1 MTIEINTNILWVL
14 AYGLGLYL
22 IMFLSYLSAIY
33 FSKWRDRIKRQEMIE
48 DFLDHMA
55 DKMKTEEDF
64 NEIVRRMR
72 RDFGDGAGV

>member
-1 MTIEINTNILWVL
+1 MTIEIDTNILWVL

-33 FSKWRDRIKRQEMIE
+33 FTKWRDRIKRQEMIE
-48 DFLDHMA
+48 EFLDHMA
-55 DKMKTEEDF
+55 DKMKTEDDF

>member
-1 MTIEINTNILWVL
+1 MTIEIDTNILWVL

-33 FSKWRDRIKRQEMIE
+33 FTKWRDRIKRQEMIE

>member
-1 MTIEINTNILWVL
+1 MTIEIDTNILWVL

-33 FSKWRDRIKRQEMIE
+33 FAKWRDRIKRQEMIE
-48 DFLDHMA
+48 EFLDHMA
-55 DKMKTEEDF
+55 DKMKTEDDF